1 MKLMPALRTGF
12 LATAVT
18 VVPVSKIF
26 SQVASDSTNFTKPLT
41 EVADTLATR
50 QSPIL
55 AIAQGGFAK
64 DAPTYGFGFQVP
76 KVFRLKTDDG
86 GTLLYGNLDFVGM
99 IARKEKYGEE
109 IRANANIK
117 GSLVTGALAG
127 NEKANLR
134 LANVSTLDIGEM
146 AYKEKWDQM
155 SKPPVGEDMVEFS
168 SLSGPVGTLK
178 LGENTTLT
186 AMGGLK
192 TSNKQNSGFGW
203 VVNAVT
209 SFNKYFSAFFKSE
222 NTSSVGAQINTGM
235 MYKFQY
241 K

>member
-1 MKLMPALRTGF
+1 MKIMPIKTAV
-12 LATAVT
+12 LATLVT
-18 VVPVSKIF
+18 IAPVSKIF
-26 SQVASDSTNFTKPLT
+26 SQVAKDSTLFTKPLS
-41 EVADTLATR
+41 EMADTLVTP

-76 KVFRLKTDDG
+76 KIFTLKTDNG
-86 GTLLYGNLDFVGM
+86 NPLLYGNIDFIGL
-99 IARKEKYGEE
+99 IARKEKYGEK
-109 IRANANIK
+109 IRPNANIK

-127 NEKANLR
+127 NEKVNLR

-146 AYKEKWDQM
+146 AYKEKWDHI
-155 SKPPVGEDMVEFS
+155 SKPPVGETMVEFS
-168 SLSGPVGTLK
+168 NLTGPVGTFK
-178 LGENTTLT
+178 LGDNTIIT

-192 TSNKQNSGFGW
+192 TSNKDNKGFGW

-209 SFNKYFSAFFKSE
+209 SLNKYFSAFFKSE
-222 NTSSVGAQINTGM
+222 NTSSVGAQLNTGVK
-235 MYKFQY
+235 YKFQY